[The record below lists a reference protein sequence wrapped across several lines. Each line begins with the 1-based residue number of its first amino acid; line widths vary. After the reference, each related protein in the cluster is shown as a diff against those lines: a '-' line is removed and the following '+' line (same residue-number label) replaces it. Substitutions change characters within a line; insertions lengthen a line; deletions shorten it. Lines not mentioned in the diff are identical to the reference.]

1 MRSYLTAIGASL
13 MIVVCMGGH
22 VSGGH
27 FAGGALAAAVFGIQ
41 EGPGGR

>member
-1 MRSYLTAIGASL
+1 MIGASL
-13 MIVVCMGGH
+13 VILVYVGGH

-27 FAGGALAAAVFGIQ
+27 AAGGALAAAVFGIQ